1 MDDDMTKY
9 DWILIFIWG
18 IVFLEILLWLSVI

>member
-9 DWILIFIWG
+9 DWIAVFIWG
-18 IVFLEILLWLSVI
+18 IVFLEIVLWLSVI